1 MKKYFQIIIVLGAF
15 FLLVVYRSL
24 RVDKSETPTP
34 DSSSQST
41 GSVQRG
47 KYRDGTYTG
56 STEDAYYGNIQ
67 VQVTIANGKISD
79 VQFLQ
84 YPNDNNTS
92 RFINEQA
99 MPFLKSEAIQ
109 AQSAQVD
116 IISGASDSSAAFIKS
131 LGNALGQA
139 G

>member
-1 MKKYFQIIIVLGAF
+1 M
-15 FLLVVYRSL
+15 
-24 RVDKSETPTP
+24 DKSETPTP